1 MASLLQISPCRLWHI
16 PAYTRQRLSPFATR
30 VSRDASLE
38 AVASRWRPSLAKLNA
53 QKWNSNEP
61 KERNYT
67 VKEKNKCK
75 HMQRKKTKKQN
86 PTLRPTWGLVSFLM
100 PSGVHESGPF
110 KVDTF
115 GWKPRIRLSR
125 DEGCGPFNL
134 RRGKTRKEKDSLS
147 SRHWK

>member
-1 MASLLQISPCRLWHI
+1 MQTH
-16 PAYTRQRLSPFATR
+16 
-30 VSRDASLE
+30 
-38 AVASRWRPSLAKLNA
+38 AK
-53 QKWNSNEP
+53 KKNE
-61 KERNYT
+61 
-67 VKEKNKCK
+67 
-75 HMQRKKTKKQN
+75 KQN

-134 RRGKTRKEKDSLS
+134 RRGRHEKKKTALAVDTGSDHPVIYVRTM
-147 SRHWK
+147 